1 MKLPFHV
8 RRWVGVGLS
17 SLIALI
23 INPLAIAGTDAASPA
38 KAPSH
43 ASTPVHKKTS
53 ASVHKSSTH
62 GPTYG
67 KSGRG
72 KRGSKKRGQ
81 QAIDSERTREIQTAL
96 IREHYL
102 QGSPSGKWDSA
113 SEVAMKRYQ
122 ADHGWQSKTT
132 PDSRALIQLGLGPNS
147 DHLLNPE
154 SAMTSTPT
162 ESKSRTAPPHEDG
175 LSQQ

>member
-1 MKLPFHV
+1 MRLPFHI

-23 INPLAIAGTDAASPA
+23 VNPLAVAGTDATQPV
-38 KAPSH
+38 KTPSH
-43 ASTPVHKKTS
+43 ASTSVHKKAS

-62 GPTYG
+62 ASGHG
-67 KSGRG
+67 KNAHG

-113 SEVAMKRYQ
+113 SEAAMKHYQ

-154 SAMTSTPT
+154 SAMTSAPT
-162 ESKSRTAPPHEDG
+162 ESKSRPAAPHEDN